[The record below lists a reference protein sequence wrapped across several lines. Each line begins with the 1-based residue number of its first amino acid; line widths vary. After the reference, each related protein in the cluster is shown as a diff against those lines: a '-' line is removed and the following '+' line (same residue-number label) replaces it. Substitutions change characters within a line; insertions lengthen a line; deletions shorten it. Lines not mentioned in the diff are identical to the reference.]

1 MAVVA
6 VAGGTGG
13 VGKTLVERLS
23 QESNLEVI
31 VLSRTGVSKKAS
43 GPQEN
48 VQIVQI
54 DYSDIPSMTAE
65 LERHNV
71 HTIISAIGLVSNE
84 TSQSQLNLIEA
95 AEKSNSTKR
104 FIPSEYSFIQTPEL
118 LSVDPSIQ
126 WWLDAANRLK
136 SSSLLHT
143 RVIPGFFMDYWGMP
157 HAKTNL
163 HPYVFG
169 IDIASGVAAIPGDGN
184 NVICM
189 TYTYDLA
196 NYMVKLLEIEDWPE
210 FSVFVGDEVTYNE
223 ILNMAEEIRG
233 KKFQTTYDSI
243 DQINAGSVTVPPMP
257 DTSGSPEELKEIT
270 ALVSQLTVTGV
281 FDLPKESRMSD
292 RFPEVQ
298 PIKLEQFLEKCWE
311 GK

>member
-1 MAVVA
+1 MMTVIAI
-6 VAGGTGG
+6 AGGRGG
-13 VGKTLVERLS
+13 VGKTFMERLS
-23 QESNLEVI
+23 QESNIRVI
-31 VLSRTGVSKKAS
+31 VLSRTVS

-48 VQIVQI
+48 VQLVQI
-54 DYSDIPSMTAE
+54 DYNDIPTMTVE

-95 AEKSNSTKR
+95 AEKSKSTKR

-126 WWLDAANRLK
+126 WWLDAADRLK
-136 SSSLLHT
+136 SSSLKYT

-163 HPYVFG
+163 HPYIFG
-169 IDIASGVAAIPGDGN
+169 IDIAGGVAAIPGDGN
-184 NVICM
+184 DVICM

-196 NYMVKLLEIEDWPE
+196 NYMVKMLELEEWPE

-223 ILNMAEEIRG
+223 ILAMVEGIRG
-233 KKFQTTYDSI
+233 NKFQTTYDSVE
-243 DQINAGSVTVPPMP
+243 QINAGSVTVPPMP
-257 DTSGSPEELKEIT
+257 STIGSPEELKAIT

-281 FDLPKESRMSD
+281 FDLPRESRMSD

-298 PIKLEQFLEKCWE
+298 PVKLKQFLEKCWV